1 MNMFCLKFFM
11 GELIMML
18 VFMFVFKYVGLVVE
32 NVLVDMNFIL
42 KVKGIY

>member
-1 MNMFCLKFFM
+1 MNMCCLKFFM
-11 GELIMML
+11 GELIVML